1 MTDDAARYA
10 DLTIAEFTNRLASAA
25 PVPGGGSASA
35 VAAALAASLVEM
47 VARLSADRPKY
58 EPYVE
63 THERAAAIASAARRD
78 FLALADADAA
88 AYSRLA
94 DAFKLP
100 RDDDALAQRRTE
112 QIGDAARDASDVPL
126 RVVRACRELAV
137 DIEALAGRSN
147 LNASSDLNVAAL
159 LVHAAG
165 QGAGA
170 NVLVNLPMVDD
181 PDYVG
186 EATVELQGYLE
197 EIDRLGRQT
206 REQVGHGGLRDP
218 EEG

>member
-1 MTDDAARYA
+1 
-10 DLTIAEFTNRLASAA
+10 
-25 PVPGGGSASA
+25 
-35 VAAALAASLVEM
+35 M

-58 EPYVE
+58 EAYAE
-63 THERAAAIASAARRD
+63 THERAVSVASAARLE
-78 FLALADADAA
+78 FLSLADADAA
-88 AYSRLA
+88 AYSRLGQ
-94 DAFKLP
+94 AFKLP
-100 RDDDALAQRRTE
+100 RDDESLVERRT
-112 QIGDAARDASDVPL
+112 QLIGEAAREASDVPL
-126 RVVRACRELAV
+126 RVVRACRELAI

-181 PDYVG
+181 PDYAG
-186 EATVELQGYLE
+186 EATVELQGLLE

-206 REQVGHGGLRDP
+206 REQVGDGGLRDP